1 MSNDEMY
8 HYGILGMKWGIRK
21 KKRAYKSKTK
31 EQIRKEKSKKRQN
44 ETNADYLKRE
54 LRVTARKYAK
64 GKDYVTKKI
73 NLDDRTI
80 NFVKDTAAF
89 AGGAL
94 WVASA
99 FAPGPLSIS
108 LNSAAAIV
116 NMASVIVDRN

>member
-8 HYGILGMKWGIRK
+8 HYGILGMKWGVRK
-21 KKRAYKSKTK
+21 KKHAYKPKTK
-31 EQIRKEKSKKRQN
+31 EQIRKDKSKKRQN
-44 ETNADYLKRE
+44 ETNTDHFKRE
-54 LRVTARKYAK
+54 LRITARKYAK

-80 NFVKDTAAF
+80 SFIKDTAAY

-94 WVASA
+94 WIASA
-99 FAPGPLSIS
+99 FVPGPLSTT

-116 NMASVIVDRN
+116 NMASVVADRK